1 MRRKSL
7 HSPLPVTLCLV
18 VLLLLLTTGCLVN
31 PVTGRSGPSWQVPLS
46 IPLIATELSIE
57 DLLKEVYSPDFAEDV
72 LKSEFSG
79 TSTFSFADV
88 ELGLKEEIQIDIDP
102 SSTPDDFVIK
112 TKLML
117 ADLWDKGTLEA
128 VTFQGG
134 TLTISLDGGGSIESI
149 SLNGGQT
156 QSGSSL
162 SLNGVTFVS
171 ENELTIKLANGG
183 SNVEGVT
190 VTFDEPEI
198 ASITGH
204 SFEFTIPAQE
214 FELDSYSPEKE
225 EFEKL
230 TFSNVELSLLVRYK
244 GVGTNTPTLDL
255 RALDV
260 SGLTTPDTAVFSGE
274 GEIVFDSEEATNLL
288 NSRPDQITVT
298 GVLKTGNKSST
309 IHLSDAL
316 EMEYSIVIPFDFVV
330 SEDILAYE
338 SKVSSV
344 DMSQASLDGL
354 KDLTTSLR
362 GEVELDYRL
371 PIGAVVDIYLS
382 RSETP
387 ASDPDAVHVRVTID
401 PAPVNEMGRTTTSSK
416 EQIPVELP
424 KETGDLLREG
434 AYAQVR
440 ITIPNT
446 ANAVVSFTTQDY
458 VKLMAWAELLIAVN
472 K

>member
-1 MRRKSL
+1 
-7 HSPLPVTLCLV
+7 
-18 VLLLLLTTGCLVN
+18 
-31 PVTGRSGPSWQVPLS
+31 
-46 IPLIATELSIE
+46 
-57 DLLKEVYSPDFAEDV
+57 
-72 LKSEFSG
+72 
-79 TSTFSFADV
+79 
-88 ELGLKEEIQIDIDP
+88 
-102 SSTPDDFVIK
+102 
-112 TKLML
+112 
-117 ADLWDKGTLEA
+117 
-128 VTFQGG
+128 
-134 TLTISLDGGGSIESI
+134 
-149 SLNGGQT
+149 
-156 QSGSSL
+156 
-162 SLNGVTFVS
+162 
-171 ENELTIKLANGG
+171 
-183 SNVEGVT
+183 
-190 VTFDEPEI
+190 
-198 ASITGH
+198 
-204 SFEFTIPAQE
+204 
-214 FELDSYSPEKE
+214 
-225 EFEKL
+225 
-230 TFSNVELSLLVRYK
+230 
-244 GVGTNTPTLDL
+244 
-255 RALDV
+255 
-260 SGLTTPDTAVFSGE
+260 
-274 GEIVFDSEEATNLL
+274 
-288 NSRPDQITVT
+288 ITVT

-446 ANAVVSFTTQDY
+446 ANAVVSFTNQDY